1 MGAGTERLW
10 YQTFQTAPPRFSRDI
25 LSRFPFSNVHVPDF
39 RKSAPTLMLVC
50 ASLILTLSLG
60 TRHSFGL
67 FLQPMSM
74 ANGWGREVFGFAV
87 AVQNLLWGLSQPVT
101 GMLADRFGAR
111 RVLFA
116 GGLLFA
122 LGLVFMAN
130 STTAL
135 GLTLAIGVFVGLGM
149 SCTSFN
155 IVFGALGRA
164 YPAEKRSVVLG
175 ISSAA
180 GSFGQFALLPLALFL
195 ISGVGWYSALLALSL
210 AVALAMPASFGVDD
224 KGYHGTPAAG
234 AGVSLKEA
242 LAEAVHHRGFWLLGA
257 GYFAC
262 GFQVVFI
269 GTHFPAFL
277 MDQGLTARDGTISLA
292 LIGLFNIFGS
302 YLAGQLGGR
311 FSKTYLLSGVYAARG
326 VAIALLI
333 SFPLTPASAYL
344 FAAAMGFLWLGTVPL
359 TNGVVAGIFGV
370 KHLAMLSGFVFFFHQ
385 LGSFFGG
392 WLGGYVFDHTG
403 SYQIVWMIA
412 IGLSVISVVV
422 NLPIDERPVVRR
434 PVPA

>member
-1 MGAGTERLW
+1 
-10 YQTFQTAPPRFSRDI
+10 
-25 LSRFPFSNVHVPDF
+25 
-39 RKSAPTLMLVC
+39 MLVC
-50 ASLILTLSLG
+50 ASVILTLSLG

-87 AVQNLLWGLSQPVT
+87 AVQNLLWGISQPVT

-116 GGLLFA
+116 GGLLYA
-122 LGLVFMAN
+122 AGLVFMAN

-135 GLTLAIGVFVGLGM
+135 GLTLSIGVFVGLGM

-164 YPAEKRSVVLG
+164 YPPEKRSVVLG
-175 ISSAA
+175 ISSAF
-180 GSFGQFALLPLALFL
+180 GSFGQFALLPLALLL
-195 ISGVGWYSALLALSL
+195 ISSFGWYAALIALSL
-210 AVALAMPASFGVDD
+210 GVALAMPASLGVTD
-224 KGYHGTPAAG
+224 KGYAGSAAAG
-234 AGVSLKEA
+234 VPLRQA
-242 LAEAVHHRGFWLLGA
+242 LAEAFNHRGFWLLGV

-277 MDQGLTARDGTISLA
+277 LDQGLTARDGTISLA

-311 FSKTYLLSGVYAARG
+311 LSKTYLLAGVYALRG

-333 SFPLTPASAYL
+333 AFPLTPLSAYA
-344 FAAAMGFLWLGTVPL
+344 FAATMGFLWLGTVPL

-370 KHLAMLSGFVFFFHQ
+370 KHFAMLSGFVFFFHQ

-403 SYQIVWMIA
+403 SYRIVWLIA
-412 IGLSVISVVV
+412 IGLSAVSVLV
-422 NLPIDERPVVRR
+422 NLPIDERPMGSKAA
-434 PVPA
+434 PA

>member
-1 MGAGTERLW
+1 
-10 YQTFQTAPPRFSRDI
+10 
-25 LSRFPFSNVHVPDF
+25 
-39 RKSAPTLMLVC
+39 MLVC
-50 ASLILTLSLG
+50 ASVILTVSLG

-74 ANGWGREVFGFAV
+74 DNGWGREVFGFAV
-87 AVQNLLWGLSQPVT
+87 AVQNLLWGLTQPVT
-101 GMLADRFGAR
+101 GMLADRFGAG

-116 GGLLFA
+116 GGLLYA
-122 LGLVFMAN
+122 LGLVLMAN

-135 GLTLAIGVFVGLGM
+135 GLTLAIGLFVGLGM

-164 YPAEKRSVVLG
+164 YPPEKRSAVLG

-180 GSFGQFALLPLALFL
+180 GSFGQFVLLPLALVL
-195 ISGVGWYSALLALSL
+195 ISGFGWYTALIVLSL
-210 AVALAMPASFGVDD
+210 GVALAMPASFGVGD
-224 KGYHGTPAAG
+224 KGYASSPG
-234 AGVSLKEA
+234 AGGVPLKQA
-242 LAEAVHHRGFWLLGA
+242 LAEAFGHKGFWLLGL

-269 GTHFPAFL
+269 GTHFPAYAI
-277 MDQGLTARDGTISLA
+277 DQGLTARDGTIALA

-311 FSKTYLLSGVYAARG
+311 FSKTYLLSGVYAMRG

-333 SFPLTPASAYL
+333 AFPLTPLSAYL

-370 KHLAMLSGFVFFFHQ
+370 RHFAMLSGLVFFFHQ

-392 WLGGYVFDHTG
+392 WLGGYIFDRTG
-403 SYQIVWMIA
+403 SYQTVWLIA
-412 IGLSVISVVV
+412 IGLSVISVVA
-422 NLPIDERPVVRR
+422 NLPIDERPLGRK
-434 PVPA
+434 PAPA

>member
-1 MGAGTERLW
+1 
-10 YQTFQTAPPRFSRDI
+10 
-25 LSRFPFSNVHVPDF
+25 VPDL
-39 RKSAPTLMLVC
+39 RKSGPALMLVC
-50 ASLILTLSLG
+50 ASAILTFSLG

-74 ANGWGREVFGFAV
+74 ANGWGREVFGFAI
-87 AVQNLLWGLSQPVT
+87 AVQNLLWGLSQPAT

-116 GGLLFA
+116 GGLLYA
-122 LGLVFMAN
+122 MGLVFMAN

-164 YPAEKRSVVLG
+164 YPPEKRSVVLG
-175 ISSAA
+175 ISSAF
-180 GSFGQFALLPLALFL
+180 GSFGQFALLPLALVL
-195 ISGVGWYSALLALSL
+195 ITSFGWYAALIVLSL
-210 AVALAMPASFGVDD
+210 GVALAMPASLGVSD
-224 KGYHGTPAAG
+224 KGYAGSAAAG
-234 AGVSLKEA
+234 VPLSQA
-242 LAEAVHHRGFWLLGA
+242 LAEAFNDRGFWLLGV

-277 MDQGLTARDGTISLA
+277 LDQGLTARDGTISLA

-311 FSKTYLLSGVYAARG
+311 FSKTYLLSGVYALRG

-333 SFPLTPASAYL
+333 AFPLTPLSAYL
-344 FAAAMGFLWLGTVPL
+344 FAATMGFLWLGTVPL
-359 TNGVVAGIFGV
+359 TNGVIAGIFGV
-370 KHLAMLSGFVFFFHQ
+370 RHFAMLSGFVFFFHQ

-403 SYQIVWMIA
+403 SYRIVWLIA
-412 IGLSVISVVV
+412 IGLSVVSVLV
-422 NLPIDERPVVRR
+422 NLPIDERPASRR
-434 PVPA
+434 PAPA

>member
-1 MGAGTERLW
+1 
-10 YQTFQTAPPRFSRDI
+10 
-25 LSRFPFSNVHVPDF
+25 
-39 RKSAPTLMLVC
+39 MLVC
-50 ASLILTLSLG
+50 ASVILTLALG

-74 ANGWGREVFGFAV
+74 DNGWGREVFGFAV
-87 AVQNLLWGLSQPVT
+87 ALQNLLWGITQPFT

-116 GGLLFA
+116 GGLVYA
-122 LGLVFMAN
+122 LGLVLMAN

-135 GLTLAIGVFVGLGM
+135 GLTLAIGIFVGIGM
-149 SCTSFN
+149 SCTTFN

-164 YPAEKRSVVLG
+164 YTSEKRSVVLG

-180 GSFGQFALLPLALFL
+180 GSFGQFALLPLALVL
-195 ISGVGWYSALLALSL
+195 ITGLGWYSALIALSL
-210 AVALAMPASFGVDD
+210 LVAVVIPASLGVADE
-224 KGYHGTPAAG
+224 GYHGTLAARAG
-234 AGVSLKEA
+234 ASLKDA
-242 LAEAVHHRGFWLLGA
+242 LAEAFRHRGFWLLGA

-277 MDQGLTARDGTISLA
+277 MDQGLSARDGTVCLS

-302 YLAGQLGGR
+302 YLAGQLGAR
-311 FSKTYLLSGVYAARG
+311 FSKTYLLSGLYAMRG
-326 VAIALLI
+326 VAIVALI
-333 SFPLTPASAYL
+333 SLPVTPLSAYA
-344 FAAAMGFLWLGTVPL
+344 FAATMGFFWLGTVPL

-403 SYQIVWMIA
+403 SYQTVWLIA
-412 IGLSVISVVV
+412 IALSVISVIV
-422 NLPIDERPVVRR
+422 NLPIDERPVARE
-434 PVPA
+434 PAPA

>member
-1 MGAGTERLW
+1 M
-10 YQTFQTAPPRFSRDI
+10 
-25 LSRFPFSNVHVPDF
+25 PDF
-39 RKSAPTLMLVC
+39 RKSSPAVMLVC
-50 ASLILTLSLG
+50 ASVILTLALG
-60 TRHSFGL
+60 IRHSFGL

-74 ANGWGREVFGFAV
+74 DNGWGREVFGFAV
-87 AVQNLLWGLSQPVT
+87 AVQNLLWGITQPFT
-101 GMLADRFGAR
+101 GMLADRFGAG

-116 GGLLFA
+116 GGLLYA
-122 LGLVFMAN
+122 IGLAGMAN

-135 GLTLAIGVFVGLGM
+135 GLTLAIGLFVGVGM
-149 SCTSFN
+149 SCTTFN

-164 YPAEKRSVVLG
+164 YSAERRSVVLG

-180 GSFGQFALLPLALFL
+180 GSFGQFAVLPLALVL
-195 ISGVGWYSALLALSL
+195 ITGLGWYSALIALSL
-210 AVALAMPASFGVDD
+210 LVAVVMPASFGVAD
-224 KGYHGTPAAG
+224 KGYG
-234 AGVSLKEA
+234 ATSGGGVSLKQALTEA
-242 LAEAVHHRGFWLLGA
+242 FHRKGFWLLGA

-277 MDQGLTARDGTISLA
+277 IDQGLTVRDGTISLA

-311 FSKTYLLSGVYAARG
+311 FSKTYLLSGLYAARG

-333 SFPLTPASAYL
+333 SFPLTPVSAYL
-344 FAAAMGFLWLGTVPL
+344 FAATMGFLWLGTVPL

-385 LGSFFGG
+385 LGSFFGS
-392 WLGGYVFDHTG
+392 WFGGYIFDRTG
-403 SYQIVWMIA
+403 SYQLVWLIA

-422 NLPIDERPVVRR
+422 NLPIDEGPVKRAGEAV
-434 PVPA
+434 AA

>member
-1 MGAGTERLW
+1 MPE
-10 YQTFQTAPPRFSRDI
+10 
-25 LSRFPFSNVHVPDF
+25 F
-39 RKSAPTLMLVC
+39 RKPSPTLMLVS
-50 ASLILTLSLG
+50 ASVILTLALG
-60 TRHSFGL
+60 IRHSFGL

-74 ANGWGREVFGFAV
+74 DNGWGREVFGFAV
-87 AVQNLLWGLSQPVT
+87 ALQNLLWGITQPFT
-101 GMLADRFGAR
+101 GMLADRFGAG

-116 GGLLFA
+116 GGLLYA
-122 LGLVFMAN
+122 IGLAGMAN

-135 GLTLAIGVFVGLGM
+135 GLTLAIGLFVGVGM
-149 SCTSFN
+149 SCTTFN

-164 YPAEKRSVVLG
+164 YSAERRSVVLG

-180 GSFGQFALLPLALFL
+180 GSFGQFAVLPLALVL
-195 ISGVGWYSALLALSL
+195 ITGLGWYSALIALSL
-210 AVALAMPASFGVDD
+210 LVAVVIPASFGVAD
-224 KGYHGTPAAG
+224 KGYG
-234 AGVSLKEA
+234 ATSGGGVSLKQALTEA
-242 LAEAVHHRGFWLLGA
+242 FHRKGFWLLGA

-277 MDQGLTARDGTISLA
+277 IDQGLTVRDGTISLA

-311 FSKTYLLSGVYAARG
+311 FSKTYLLSGLYAARG

-333 SFPLTPASAYL
+333 AFPLTPVSAYL
-344 FAAAMGFLWLGTVPL
+344 FAATMGFLWLGTVPL

-385 LGSFFGG
+385 LGSFFGS
-392 WLGGYVFDHTG
+392 WFGGYIFDRTG
-403 SYQIVWMIA
+403 SYQLVWLIA

-422 NLPIDERPVVRR
+422 NLPIDEGPVKRAGEAV
-434 PVPA
+434 AA

>member
-1 MGAGTERLW
+1 MADLRRT
-10 YQTFQTAPPRFSRDI
+10 
-25 LSRFPFSNVHVPDF
+25 N
-39 RKSAPTLMLVC
+39 PTVMLVC
-50 ASLILTLSLG
+50 ASVILTLALG
-60 TRHSFGL
+60 IRHSFGL

-74 ANGWGREVFGFAV
+74 DNGWGREVFGFAV
-87 AVQNLLWGLSQPVT
+87 ALQNLLWGITQPFT
-101 GMLADRFGAR
+101 GMLADRFGAG

-116 GGLLFA
+116 GGLLYA
-122 LGLVFMAN
+122 LGLGF
-130 STTAL
+130 
-135 GLTLAIGVFVGLGM
+135 
-149 SCTSFN
+149 
-155 IVFGALGRA
+155 
-164 YPAEKRSVVLG
+164 
-175 ISSAA
+175 SSAA
-180 GSFGQFALLPLALFL
+180 GSFGQFALLPLALVL
-195 ISGVGWYSALLALSL
+195 ITGFGWYSALIVLSL
-210 AVALAMPASFGVDD
+210 LVAVVMPASFGVAD
-224 KGYHGTPAAG
+224 KGYHGTHAAG

-242 LAEAVHHRGFWLLGA
+242 LAEAFAHKGFWLLGV

-277 MDQGLTARDGTISLA
+277 MDQGLTVRDGTISLA

-326 VAIALLI
+326 VAIALLLA
-333 SFPLTPASAYL
+333 FPLTPASAYL

-392 WLGGYVFDHTG
+392 WLGGYLFDRTG
-403 SYQIVWMIA
+403 SYQLVWLIA
-412 IGLSVISVVV
+412 IGLSVLSV
-422 NLPIDERPVVRR
+422 LAQPAIEERPVVRK